1 LSAAVFV
8 LDNSVVMAWGLREER
23 TEDAHRVI
31 RMLDQSQARVPA
43 IWPLEFANAMLTA
56 ERRRRLTEANAAWLR
71 ESILSLPISVVTE
84 TPAHVITSVVALAR
98 EQGLSVYDAS
108 YLDLAMREGLPL
120 ATLDDRLRDA
130 ARRCSVP
137 LLVEEPVRP
146 KTPRK
151 AKQG

>member
-1 LSAAVFV
+1 LSNDVFV

-23 TEDAHRVI
+23 TEEAHRVI
-31 RMLDQSQARVPA
+31 RMLVQGKARVPA
-43 IWPLEFANAMLTA
+43 IWPLEFANAMLIA
-56 ERRRRLTEANAAWLR
+56 ERRKRLSDASAAWLR

-84 TPAHVITSVVALAR
+84 TPAHVVTAVLALAR

-130 ARRCSVP
+130 ARRCSVR
-137 LLVEEPVRP
+137 LLVEGPVTP
-146 KTPRK
+146 KPPRK
-151 AKQG
+151 AKR

>member
-1 LSAAVFV
+1 MSMTVFV

-31 RMLDQSQARVPA
+31 RMLDHCKARVPA
-43 IWPLEFANAMLTA
+43 IWPLEFANAMLNA
-56 ERRRRLTEANAAWLR
+56 ERRKRLSDANTAWLR

-84 TPAHVITSVVALAR
+84 TPAHVITAIFVLAR

-120 ATLDDRLRDA
+120 ATLDDRLHDA
-130 ARRCSVP
+130 AKRCSVP
-137 LLVEEPVRP
+137 LIVEEPVTP
-146 KTPRK
+146 SPPRK
-151 AKQG
+151 VKR

>member
-1 LSAAVFV
+1 MSDSVFV

-23 TEDAHRVI
+23 TEEAHIVI
-31 RMLDQSQARVPA
+31 RLLDRYTARVPA
-43 IWPLEFANAMLTA
+43 IWPLEFANAMLCA
-56 ERRRRLTEANAAWLR
+56 ERRKRLSVSNAAWLR

-84 TPAHVITSVVALAR
+84 TPSHVITSTLALAR

-130 ARRCSVP
+130 ARRCSVR
-137 LLVEEPVRP
+137 LLVEGPVTP
-146 KTPRK
+146 KPPRK
-151 AKQG
+151 AKR